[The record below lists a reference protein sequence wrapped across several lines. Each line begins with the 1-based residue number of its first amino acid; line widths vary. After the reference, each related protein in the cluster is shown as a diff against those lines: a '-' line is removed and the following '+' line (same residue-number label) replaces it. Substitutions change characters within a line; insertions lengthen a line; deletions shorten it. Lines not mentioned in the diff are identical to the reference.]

1 MITIIII
8 IATVAISIL
17 ALQNF
22 KIQEACIFSP
32 TAITYN
38 NQWYRFITCGFIHAD
53 EMHLAFNMIS
63 LYMFGNMVEDFFNL
77 EFFLHKGKLLFLL
90 LYMSSLFFC
99 LIPTYIKQKHNYN
112 YRSLGA
118 SGAVSAVVFASI
130 FISPLQGVGLLFIPG
145 IYFPAFIFGFVYLG
159 ITAYLSKKGNSYI
172 NHSAHLW
179 GAIYGVLFT
188 AIIIYLFTGANA
200 FALFMQQVFNY
211 FK

>member
-90 LYMSSLFFC
+90 LYISSLFFF
-99 LIPTYIKQKHNYN
+99 LIPTYIKKN
-112 YRSLGA
+112 
-118 SGAVSAVVFASI
+118 
-130 FISPLQGVGLLFIPG
+130 
-145 IYFPAFIFGFVYLG
+145 
-159 ITAYLSKKGNSYI
+159 T
-172 NHSAHLW
+172 
-179 GAIYGVLFT
+179 
-188 AIIIYLFTGANA
+188 IIIIEA
-200 FALFMQQVFNY
+200 
-211 FK
+211 

>member
-90 LYMSSLFFC
+90 LYISSLFFC

-145 IYFPAFIFGFVYLG
+145 IDFPAFIFGFVYLG

-200 FALFMQQVFNY
+200 FALFMQQVLNY

>member
-32 TAITYN
+32 TAISYN

-77 EFFLHKGKLLFLL
+77 DLSEEALDFSRLSLYFLKNKIEIYEYQKNILHGKVAVCDERLVTIGSYNINNLSAYVSLELNVDINNIQFSREIESTIDGIITNECIPITEEKFNQITPFLKYA
-90 LYMSSLFFC
+90 LYWTSYQILRVVFNLCTF
-99 LIPTYIKQKHNYN
+99 YFKQKRH
-112 YRSLGA
+112 
-118 SGAVSAVVFASI
+118 
-130 FISPLQGVGLLFIPG
+130 
-145 IYFPAFIFGFVYLG
+145 
-159 ITAYLSKKGNSYI
+159 
-172 NHSAHLW
+172 
-179 GAIYGVLFT
+179 
-188 AIIIYLFTGANA
+188 
-200 FALFMQQVFNY
+200 
-211 FK
+211 